1 MKSHSMTRR
10 YASTDL
16 LRALLQRS
24 EQAKLTRLPTDEFW
38 AAVDP
43 DGKHVLKQVI
53 PFEPRC
59 VRTFALCKM
68 LNTMEPAILFLD
80 FCREDWELLP
90 PVPQA

>member
-1 MKSHSMTRR
+1 MNTTHV
-10 YASTDL
+10 STDL

-43 DGKHVLKQVI
+43 DAKHVLKQVL

-59 VRTFALCKM
+59 VRTLALCKM
-68 LNTMEPAILFLD
+68 RNTMEPAILFLD